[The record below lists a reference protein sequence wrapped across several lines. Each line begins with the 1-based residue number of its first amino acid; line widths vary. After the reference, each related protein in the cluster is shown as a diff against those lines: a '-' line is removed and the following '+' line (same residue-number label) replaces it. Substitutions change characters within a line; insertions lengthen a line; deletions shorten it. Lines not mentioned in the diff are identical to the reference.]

1 MRTFTSAAALAIAAL
16 ALAAC
21 DRPATQSTA
30 YNNSGSSATPGS
42 STTGNTPG
50 TNAPAPTASTT
61 TPDNASTSAPAT
73 ATMAPGPAG
82 DATGA
87 VSETITTGKIKAAIA
102 ADAGLKDT
110 DISVTTNNGVVTLSG
125 TAKSQD
131 QVSAATALAQR
142 QDGVTKVETNVAVK

>member
-1 MRTFTSAAALAIAAL
+1 MRIATSAAALAIAAL
-16 ALAAC
+16 ALTAC

-42 STTGNTPG
+42 TIAGSVVPSPTT
-50 TNAPAPTASTT
+50 STT
-61 TPDNASTSAPAT
+61 TPDTASPNAPSTAS
-73 ATMAPGPAG
+73 MAPGPAG

-102 ADAGLKDT
+102 ADAGLKDS
-110 DISVTTNNGVVTLSG
+110 DISVSTNNGVVRLSG

-131 QVSAATALAQR
+131 QVSTATALAQR
-142 QDGVTKVETNVAVK
+142 QDGVTRVETNVIVK